1 MHERMRE
8 EESIMEIPAKPLKVE
23 TLESE
28 ELEGMDEVIY
38 VDREDGNSFSLNLTA
53 AAILELC
60 DGHRGK
66 DEIVAMVREQCH
78 EKQAHVAKDIEA
90 ILEEFA
96 KYGIIYSD

>member
-1 MHERMRE
+1 MG
-8 EESIMEIPAKPLKVE
+8 IPDKPLKVE

-60 DGHRGK
+60 DGSRGRE
-66 DEIVAMVREQCH
+66 EIIEMVRTQCH
-78 EKQAHVAKDIEA
+78 EEQGRVAQDIET

-96 KYGIIYSD
+96 EYGIIYSD

>member
-1 MHERMRE
+1 MTV
-8 EESIMEIPAKPLKVE
+8 PAKPLKVE
-23 TLESE
+23 TLESD

-53 AAILELC
+53 SAILELC
-60 DGHRGK
+60 NGQRGMA
-66 DEIVAMVREQCH
+66 EIVELVREQCH
-78 EKQAHVAKDIEA
+78 EDGTRLARDVEA

>member
-1 MHERMRE
+1 MRE
-8 EESIMEIPAKPLKVE
+8 EEGIMGIPAKPQKVE

-60 DGHRGK
+60 DGNRSK
-66 DEIVAMVREQCH
+66 DEIVELVREQCH
-78 EKQAHVAKDIEA
+78 EKQARVAQDVEA

-96 KYGIIYSD
+96 EYGIIYSD